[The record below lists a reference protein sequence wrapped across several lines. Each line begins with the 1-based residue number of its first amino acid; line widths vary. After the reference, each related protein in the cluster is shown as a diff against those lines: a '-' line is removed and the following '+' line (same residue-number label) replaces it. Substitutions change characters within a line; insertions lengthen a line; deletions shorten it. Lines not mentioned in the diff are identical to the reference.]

1 VKFFWEVFVTLFV
14 IIDPAGTV
22 PVFLGLT
29 RGRSRRD
36 RNQLAWQATIV
47 AFGVIVAF
55 ALFGRTI
62 LDYLGVAL
70 PALEGAGG
78 LLLLLVALELLTG
91 KAGEPSEAE
100 LERANVAF
108 VPLGTPLLAGPGAI
122 VATMLYV
129 QRIHGVGDGFAL
141 AGAMAAVALAV
152 WLAMRFALVIHRLL
166 TDNGVE
172 LVTRIAG
179 LLLAAI
185 AVQLVANSAIAFAHS
200 ALFIGLDRSG
210 SCGRKGRRTSYTGRN
225 RPMIARIEQVS
236 SEGTNAWIIG
246 DDEEVI
252 VIDPG
257 RDPAGVLG
265 AVGDRE
271 VVAVICTHGHPDHVA
286 AALEVAE
293 GDEAP
298 VALHPRD
305 QLWWRDAY
313 PEDDAE
319 IEMADGGVFE
329 VADVRLEVIH
339 APGHTPGS
347 VCLYCE
353 DLEAVFT
360 GHTLT
365 ADGPVA
371 HDGEYPDFASQLT
384 AIGEFLLTLPGNTRV
399 LPGEGEET
407 TIATA
412 EKHFDAWASARP

>member
-1 VKFFWEVFVTLFV
+1 MKFFWEVFVTLFV

-47 AFGVIVAF
+47 AFSVIVAF

-141 AGAMAAVALAV
+141 AGAMVAVALAV

-200 ALFIGLDRSG
+200 ALFIGPDRKG
-210 SCGRKGRRTSYTGRN
+210 SCGRKSQRTSHTGRN
-225 RPMIARIEQVS
+225 QPMTARIEQVS

-257 RDPAGVLG
+257 RDPAGVLD

-339 APGHTPGS
+339 APGHTSGS

-353 DLEAVFT
+353 DLDAVFT

-365 ADGPVA
+365 ADGPVP

-384 AIGEFLLTLPGNTRV
+384 AIGEYLLTLPGSTRV

-407 TIATA
+407 TIAAA
-412 EKHFDAWASARP
+412 EKNFDAWASARP